1 MDINKFR
8 EIKRVS
14 GVIQW
19 PLTSSSTMINTQAYE
34 QFGLAWLGH
43 NYLYAIDIEPTP
55 PTPLERSKIKTLSLS
70 YGAVYEATL
79 DEVRIPQGQFQRLN
93 QYV

>member
-8 EIKRVS
+8 EIIRVS

-34 QFGLAWLGH
+34 QFGL
-43 NYLYAIDIEPTP
+43 AIDIEPTP

-93 QYV
+93 QYVLC